1 MTATTLRADARS
13 APAVPPRAAWFGLVL
28 LTLINLLNYLDRF
41 VVPPLGVSLRAS
53 ALHVTDRQFGFL
65 ASAFII
71 VYLVSA
77 PAFGVLGD
85 RGSRPR
91 LIAAGVAAWSIA
103 SVLGGLA
110 PHYGALLGTRAAV
123 GIGEAA
129 YSSIGPAL
137 LADYFPER
145 MRARAFSVM
154 FMATPVGSA
163 LGYVVGSVMNAH
175 FGWRSAFFVAG
186 APGLVLAVL
195 ALRLA
200 DPPRTA
206 GPSELAPAGVA
217 GGVAVYGTL
226 ARLRGYRRIVL
237 GYAAYTFALG
247 GIVVWMPSFLVRV
260 RGLPEQRSGLMLGGV
275 LAATG
280 FLGTFLGGWLADRL
294 QPRLPNA
301 KLVVS
306 GASTLAAA
314 PLALVALAA
323 PDPAVYWPA
332 LAAAE
337 VLIFM
342 STGPINAAIIEAVPA
357 AMRVSAMAACIFAI
371 HILGDVPSP
380 TVIGVLSEHVGLG
393 RAVLI
398 VPAAVLLA
406 GAWWLVSAWR
416 DAGRTAVRPT
426 PSPR

>member
-1 MTATTLRADARS
+1 MTAAPHRADS
-13 APAVPPRAAWFGLVL
+13 PSSPEVSTRAAWFGLAL

-53 ALHVTDRQFGFL
+53 TLEVSDRQFGFL

-71 VYLVSA
+71 VYLASA

-91 LIAAGVAAWSIA
+91 LIAFGVGAWSVA
-103 SVLGGLA
+103 SILGGLA
-110 PHYGALLGTRAAV
+110 THYSGLLGARAAV

-129 YSSIGPAL
+129 YGSIAPAL

-145 MRARAFSVM
+145 MRARAFAVM

-163 LGYVVGSVMNAH
+163 MGYVVGSVMNAH
-175 FGWRSAFFVAG
+175 YGWRSAFFVAG

-195 ALRLA
+195 ALRLV
-200 DPPRTA
+200 DPPRA
-206 GPSELAPAGVA
+206 AADGSEPVGRGA
-217 GGVAVYGTL
+217 AVYAAL
-226 ARLRGYRRIVL
+226 ARMRGYRRIVL

-247 GIVVWMPSFLVRV
+247 GIVIWMPSFLVRV
-260 RGLPEQRSGLMLGGV
+260 RGLPEQGSGVMLGAV

-280 FLGTFLGGWLADRL
+280 FIGTFSGGWLADWL
-294 QPRLPNA
+294 APRLPNA
-301 KLVVS
+301 KLIVS

-314 PLALVALAA
+314 PLALIALTAA
-323 PDPAVYWPA
+323 APAVYWSA

-357 AMRVSAMAACIFAI
+357 AMRASAMAACIFVI
-371 HILGDVPSP
+371 HILGNVPSP
-380 TVIGVLSEHVGLG
+380 TIIGALSERFGLG

-398 VPAAVLLA
+398 VPVAVLVA
-406 GAWWLVSAWR
+406 GVWWLVSAR
-416 DAGRTAVRPT
+416 LEDHPAAVARSAG
-426 PSPR
+426 